1 MFTGLFLLIILFL
14 FLFSMF
20 IPIGNENST
29 VRRLPWITFG
39 IMALNVLIYYV
50 TLPGNVTHL
59 RDIEKEEAKLEELF
73 KREPRLIGDES
84 VRKKLK
90 EIGLASD
97 RDLEEAEEAFKK
109 DEAAAR
115 EVRYYLST
123 KPGKE
128 ALAEFDKIY
137 EAITKALASTLWY
150 KYGLAPNGKWKFYQ
164 LITAAFLHGDTFHL
178 FGNMIFFFAVAF
190 SLEDLW
196 GRSTFTTFYLFGA
209 IFASLPS
216 VVVPDSA
223 PGIGA
228 SGAISATMGA
238 FLVRLPR
245 TKIKLLFS
253 QIPFSLIYFLI
264 KKKGL
269 VLHLPGYIYLI
280 AYFVAQLLLWGIVK
294 LSGGT
299 SNVAYT
305 VHMAGFAYG
314 ALFAVLMKGMRVEEL
329 YINPKIEAKVSFA
342 APQAVSQAL
351 EALDRGDVGIAERK
365 LRSHM
370 VSSPNDVE
378 AIMALIQ
385 VYQRT
390 LNYEQLNMAYGRLI
404 HHHLGNNDLET
415 ALYTYDNLL
424 SAFPDDQVEP
434 RIPARDWL
442 PLCEYL
448 REMGMTREAAVEY
461 ERLAKAQPDDPL
473 TPRACVQGGEAA
485 LVANDPERALRLF
498 EQAQMKHNPVAL
510 AGRIEAGLERCRQR
524 LASRPKWVQK
534 QPTAQHPN
542 KMNTVPPASKPDAKT
557 FDETKFPF

>member
-14 FLFSMF
+14 ILFSMF

-39 IMALNVLIYYV
+39 IMGLNVLVYYV

-59 RDIEKEEAKLEELF
+59 RDIEREGAKLEELLR
-73 KREPRLIGDES
+73 REPRLVLDEA

-90 EIGLASD
+90 EMGLASD
-97 RDLEEAEEAFKK
+97 RELEEAEQTFKENQEA
-109 DEAAAR
+109 
-115 EVRYYLST
+115 V
-123 KPGKE
+123 KE
-128 ALAEFDKIY
+128 AQRFLSSSAGTQARAEFDSIC
-137 EAITKALASTLWY
+137 AALTKALEASLWY
-150 KYGLAPNGKWKFYQ
+150 KYGIAPNGKWKFYQ
-164 LITAAFLHGDTFHL
+164 LITAAFLHGDAMHL

-196 GRSTFTTFYLFGA
+196 GRSTFTAFYLFGA
-209 IFASLPS
+209 VFASFPS
-216 VVVPDSA
+216 IVMPETVPS
-223 PGIGA
+223 IGA

-238 FLVRLPR
+238 FLVRLPKA
-245 TKIKLLFS
+245 KIKLLFFLF
-253 QIPFSLIYFLI
+253 PFSLIYFLI

-269 VLHLPGYIYLI
+269 VIHLPGYIYLI
-280 AYFVAQLLLWGIVK
+280 AYFVAQILLWGINK
-294 LSGGT
+294 MSGGG

-314 ALFAVLMKGMRVEEL
+314 AAFAAVMKGMRAEEL

-351 EALDRGDVGIAERK
+351 EALDRGDVAIAERK
-365 LRSHM
+365 LKGHM
-370 VSSPNDVE
+370 ASSPNDVE

-385 VYQRT
+385 VYQHT
-390 LNYEQLNMAYGRLI
+390 SNYDQLNVAYGRLI
-404 HHHLGNNDLET
+404 RHHLSNNDLET

-424 SAFPDDQVEP
+424 SAFPDDKVAP

-448 REMGMTREAAVEY
+448 REMGMIREAAVEY

-485 LVANDPERALRLF
+485 LIANDPERALRLF
-498 EQAQMKHNPVAL
+498 EQAQTKSNPIAL

-524 LASRPKWVQK
+524 LANRPKWVK
-534 QPTAQHPN
+534 KPPTAAQPN
-542 KMNTVPPASKPDAKT
+542 KINTAPPPAKPEAKT

>member
-14 FLFSMF
+14 VLFSMF

-59 RDIEKEEAKLEELF
+59 RDIAKEEAKLEELF
-73 KREPRLIGDES
+73 KREPRLIADEA

-90 EIGLASD
+90 DMGQVSK
-97 RDLEEAEEAFKK
+97 RDLEEIEKVFKENASAEKEAQAFL
-109 DEAAAR
+109 A
-115 EVRYYLST
+115 T
-123 KPGKE
+123 KPGLE
-128 ALAEFDKIY
+128 ARAEFDNIC
-137 EAITKALASTLWY
+137 ASFTKALESSLWY
-150 KYGLAPNGKWKFYQ
+150 KYGIAPNGKWRFYQ
-164 LITAAFLHGDTFHL
+164 LISSAFLHGGTMHL

-196 GRSTFTTFYLFGA
+196 GRSTFTAFYLFGA
-209 IFASLPS
+209 IAASLPS
-216 VVVPDSA
+216 IVMPEVVPS
-223 PGIGA
+223 IGA

-245 TKIKLLFS
+245 AKIKLLFFLF
-253 QIPFSLIYFLI
+253 PFSLIYFLI

-269 VLHLPGYIYLI
+269 VLNIPGYIYLI
-280 AYFVAQLLLWGIVK
+280 AYFVAQLLLWGIDK
-294 LSGGT
+294 MSGET
-299 SNVAYT
+299 SNVGYT

-314 ALFAVLMKGMRVEEL
+314 ALFAAVMKGTRTEEL

-365 LRSHM
+365 LKSHM
-370 VSSPNDVE
+370 VSNPNDVE

-385 VYQRT
+385 VYQCT
-390 LNYEQLNMAYGRLI
+390 LNYDQLNAAYGRLI
-404 HHHLGNNDLET
+404 RHHLSNNDLE
-415 ALYTYDNLL
+415 AAIYTYDNLL
-424 SAFPDDQVEP
+424 SAFPDDKVAPQ
-434 RIPARDWL
+434 IPARDWL

-448 REMGMTREAAVEY
+448 REMGMISEAAVEY
-461 ERLAKAQPDDPL
+461 ERLAKAQPDDAL
-473 TPRACVQGGEAA
+473 TSRACVQGGEAA
-485 LVANDPERALRLF
+485 LIANDLERALRLF
-498 EQAQMKHNPVAL
+498 EQAQTKNNPIAL
-510 AGRIEAGLERCRQR
+510 AGRIDAGLEKCRQR
-524 LASRPKWVQK
+524 LANRPKWVK
-534 QPTAQHPN
+534 KPPTAHDMLP
-542 KMNTVPPASKPDAKT
+542 TAKPEAKT

>member
-14 FLFSMF
+14 VLFSMF

-59 RDIEKEEAKLEELF
+59 RDIAKEQAKLEELLT
-73 KREPRLIGDES
+73 REPRLIGDEG

-97 RDLEEAEEAFKK
+97 SDLEEAEKAFKENDAALK
-109 DEAAAR
+109 EAQ
-115 EVRYYLST
+115 YYLST
-123 KPGKE
+123 KPGM
-128 ALAEFDKIY
+128 AARAEFDNIC
-137 EAITKALASTLWY
+137 TSLMKALESTLWY
-150 KYGLAPNGKWKFYQ
+150 KYGVAPNGKWKFYQ
-164 LITAAFLHGDTFHL
+164 LITAAFLHGDTMHL

-196 GRSTFTTFYLFGA
+196 GRSTFTAFYLFGA
-209 IFASLPS
+209 IAASLPS
-216 VVVPDSA
+216 IVMPESV

-245 TKIKLLFS
+245 AKIKLLFFLF
-253 QIPFSLIYFLI
+253 PFSLIYFLI

-269 VLHLPGYIYLI
+269 VIHLPGYIYLI
-280 AYFVAQLLLWGIVK
+280 AYFVAQLLLWGIDK
-294 LSGGT
+294 LSGET
-299 SNVAYT
+299 SNVGYT

-314 ALFAVLMKGMRVEEL
+314 ALFAVVMKGMRAEEL

-365 LRSHM
+365 LKSHM
-370 VSSPNDVE
+370 VSNPNDVE

-385 VYQRT
+385 VYQHT
-390 LNYEQLNMAYGRLI
+390 LNYEQLNAAYGRLI
-404 HHHLGNNDLET
+404 RHHLGNNDLEA

-424 SAFPDDQVEP
+424 SAFPDDQVAP
-434 RIPARDWL
+434 RIAARDWL

-473 TPRACVQGGEAA
+473 TSRACVQGGEAA
-485 LVANDPERALRLF
+485 LIANDLERALRLF
-498 EQAQMKHNPVAL
+498 EQAQTKNIPVAL
-510 AGRIEAGLERCRQR
+510 AGRIEAGLEKCRQR
-524 LASRPKWVQK
+524 LASRPRWVK
-534 QPTAQHPN
+534 KTPTAHD
-542 KMNTVPPASKPDAKT
+542 MLRTARPDATT
-557 FDETKFPF
+557 FDEKKFPL